1 MAIAVT
7 ANRNWQRL
15 ALAPKYKQTSSV
27 NDRKSGA
34 YARGL
39 STHAY
44 FIAALIAERHVT
56 TDFFRTGNGLYQ
68 QQPTPVQEPI
78 QSGSQA

>member
-15 ALAPKYKQTSSV
+15 ALMPKYKQTSSV

-34 YARGL
+34 YPRGL

-44 FIAALIAERHVT
+44 FIASLIAKHHAT
-56 TDFFRTGNGLYQ
+56 TEFFRTSNGLYQ
-68 QQPTPVQEPI
+68 
-78 QSGSQA
+78 